1 MAVRLLKSDGAEFRH
16 WLDSLIKRREVVNG
30 QVTVAAARIIDA
42 VRRQGDKALIA
53 ATRRFDGISLEP
65 GSLRISESE
74 LASASKMLPKE
85 QYKALDLPARR
96 IRAFHCR
103 VFEKSFSYRDAQGVR
118 LGQIVRPLRRVGIYV
133 PGGQASYPSSV
144 LMTAIPAKVAGVA
157 EIVMVCPIKSPQDQC
172 AVLAAANL
180 AGVTEVY
187 RVGGAQA
194 IAALAFGTETIA
206 PVDKI
211 VGPGNAYVQAAKRL
225 VFGKVDVDTVA
236 GPSEV
241 LVVADEKANP
251 RWVAADLIAQ
261 AEHGS
266 GDECAVLL
274 TPSLGLAEAVRAE
287 LESALKTLP
296 RASQVRT
303 ALRRNGALVVVSSID
318 EAIELANTIAPEHLE
333 LEVRN
338 PSKWLSSVKTAG
350 AIFIGDHSPA
360 PLGDYVAG
368 PNHVLPTGGAARFA
382 SPLGVYDF
390 IKRSSI
396 IEASLTALK
405 KLGPVAARL
414 ARLEGLEGHA
424 RAIELRLSH

>member
-85 QYKALDLPARR
+85 QYKALDLAARR
-96 IRAFHCR
+96 IRA
-103 VFEKSFSYRDAQGVR
+103 
-118 LGQIVRPLRRVGIYV
+118 LRRVGIYV

-225 VFGKVDVDTVA
+225 V
-236 GPSEV
+236 
-241 LVVADEKANP
+241 
-251 RWVAADLIAQ
+251 
-261 AEHGS
+261 
-266 GDECAVLL
+266 
-274 TPSLGLAEAVRAE
+274 
-287 LESALKTLP
+287 
-296 RASQVRT
+296 
-303 ALRRNGALVVVSSID
+303 
-318 EAIELANTIAPEHLE
+318 
-333 LEVRN
+333 
-338 PSKWLSSVKTAG
+338 
-350 AIFIGDHSPA
+350 
-360 PLGDYVAG
+360 
-368 PNHVLPTGGAARFA
+368 
-382 SPLGVYDF
+382 
-390 IKRSSI
+390 
-396 IEASLTALK
+396 
-405 KLGPVAARL
+405 
-414 ARLEGLEGHA
+414 
-424 RAIELRLSH
+424 